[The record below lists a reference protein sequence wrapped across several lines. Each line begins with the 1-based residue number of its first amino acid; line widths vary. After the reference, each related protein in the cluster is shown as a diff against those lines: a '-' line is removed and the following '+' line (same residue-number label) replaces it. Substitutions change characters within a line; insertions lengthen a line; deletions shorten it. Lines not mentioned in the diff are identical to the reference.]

1 MQKMMDYLSR
11 NWEHFVIPLLVLLI
25 VFGAAVV
32 VRRILFGSLRKWA
45 GRTPGTFDNMLVDSL
60 ETPFLV
66 WSLMFAIHVSLQVS
80 VLPSRTVSLAATV
93 LQLLWIV
100 SLTMVMS
107 RLAAEVV
114 RAYSSRV
121 EGAQPVTSLTQ
132 NLVRLFVVSIGAL
145 LMMQQLGVSITPILT
160 ALGVGG
166 LAVALALQDTLSNL
180 FAGFYITLAGQIRL
194 GDYIKLNS
202 GEEGYVA
209 DISWRATLIRM
220 LSNNMIL
227 VPNAKLA
234 QAIVTNYSLPEG
246 RMSLP
251 IAIGVSYDCDIDHVE
266 RVLLEEALA
275 GAKEIPGMLS
285 DPPPAVRFI
294 PGFGDSSLNFT
305 LGCQVATFV
314 DQYLVQHEMRKRIF
328 KRFRKEG
335 IEIPFPVRTVIM
347 KS

>member
-1 MQKMMDYLSR
+1 MADYMSR
-11 NWEHFVIPLLVLLI
+11 NWEHFVIPLLVLL
-25 VFGAAVV
+25 AVLAVGV
-32 VRRILFGSLRKWA
+32 VTRRVLFRSLRRWSD
-45 GRTPGTFDNMLVDSL
+45 RTPGSFDNMLVASL

-80 VLPSRTVSLAATV
+80 ALPSRTVSLSATV
-93 LQLLWIV
+93 LQLLWII

-107 RLAAEVV
+107 RLAGEVV
-114 RAYSSRV
+114 RAYGSRV

-132 NLVRLFVVSIGAL
+132 NLVRMFVVSIGAL

-180 FAGFYITLAGQIRL
+180 FAGFYITLAGQIRV

-202 GEEGYVA
+202 GEEGYVT

-234 QAIVTNYSLPEG
+234 QAIVTNYSLPNG
-246 RMSLP
+246 RMSMSVVVP
-251 IAIGVSYDCDIDHVE
+251 VAYENDIEHVE
-266 RVLLEEALA
+266 RVLLEEAVA
-275 GAKEIPGMLS
+275 ATKEVPGMLS
-285 DPPPAVRFI
+285 EPGPAVRFS
-294 PGFGDSSLNFT
+294 PGFGDSSLQFT
-305 LGCQVATFV
+305 VGCHVAGFV
-314 DQYLVQHEMRKRIF
+314 DQFLVQHELRKRVF
-328 KRFRKEG
+328 KRLHKEG
-335 IEIPFPVRTVIM
+335 IQIPFTVRNVVIQN
-347 KS
+347 